1 MKRFHLYLLAM
12 IWAGLSSPI
21 ISFAQTFQPL
31 SPYGNITPS
40 AETFTM
46 TRYGSLVP
54 SLYTGAMTFSV
65 PVYTYSD
72 PDFTIPVSLEYNY
85 DGYRPSQHSGLVGLG
100 WSLNCGGV
108 ITREIRGVPDE
119 GTIDNSIKGWKAAR
133 FAGIQYETANN
144 VCSSTMVGCLVNV
157 SGFPYLD
164 ECVRNVI
171 RFDAYHDTPMYAVS
185 GQYLYYDTAPDLF
198 HFSFCG
204 YSGDFMI
211 LNDGTVRA
219 YNTNIP
225 PGELSIS
232 FAPGDGLVETTDIV
246 ITMADG
252 TKYHFGGSWENLESA
267 HSKPCGQETLS
278 AVFGL
283 GVSMGLGLNA
293 NDITSTTVTAFHLYK
308 ITAPNG
314 RVVRFN
320 RGIRRLWEV
329 FLSSDYINKGNAR
342 PEYKETLISNTCI
355 SPLDSITVD
364 GKTILSF
371 SYENRTLDEDAVQ
384 YFLSDE
390 IREESAFQGLNFRF
404 MDNRFQPAKR
414 LSGIVVRNA
423 DGDLV
428 ERLELA
434 QEYASAGT
442 PRMFLSSVSSLQHGT
457 FSFTYNLDGYTL
469 PAPDYLGYDHW
480 GFWNGKPHSDVKAH
494 LNFTLDGDPVDS
506 LYGQLSDS
514 QKDANAYYAN
524 CGSLKK
530 IIYPTGGET
539 IIDYEGNTVGSR
551 VQNDHS
557 FQNCSPY
564 GVGGIR
570 VKRMIDKDGAGRAD
584 TTQFHYTSA
593 PGSGTTSGVL
603 MQMPR
608 HALDTKFT
616 YDALYQEM
624 GMPEGYTGRYLVYV
638 HSITYSNK
646 GYFSSSRD
654 NHIAY
659 RYVNVVHPDGS
670 RTAYEFRMDEDMTGG
685 GLSMGKH
692 VFADDFGT
700 TFNLMS
706 TDNIG
711 PLILNDKKN
720 MRGKLETVR
729 MYDASNKLVKSTS
742 YYYDTD
748 VVTIASMLFNEP
760 EHYTRSSYYATSP
773 LLVQMLETDYYYD
786 QSGVPS
792 GSMIQKNKTSYN
804 VSHQP
809 RCTWTE
815 TACDTLRTFF
825 RYNLETGVSSP
836 SGYDHLISDA
846 LKTRVSGG
854 REYLVTAEHYDY
866 GITDNPHPTRIMRYD
881 VGEGID
887 VTGLNN
893 DALFSSAQSNPAI
906 QYDFQYDD
914 KFRLIRASS
923 PGGAWISYTWDGN
936 HIVSKAENGA
946 SNQTLYSWRD
956 LIGLTGITDPS
967 GRVESYEYDL
977 HNRPW
982 KVSDSDG
989 NTVSVTH
996 YHLQN
1001 DL

>member
-1 MKRFHLYLLAM
+1 MKSQHIFLCLALSLCG
-12 IWAGLSSPI
+12 AGLQ
-21 ISFAQTFQPL
+21 AQTFQPL

-40 AETFTM
+40 VETFTM

-85 DGYRPSQHSGLVGLG
+85 DGYKPSQHSGLVGLG

-133 FAGIQYETANN
+133 AAGIQYLYDTANN
-144 VCSSTMVGCLVNV
+144 ICSTAMVGCLVNV

-164 ECVRNVI
+164 ECVRNVV
-171 RFDAYHDTPMYAVS
+171 RFDAYHDSPMYAVS
-185 GQYLYYDTAPDLF
+185 GQHLYYDTAPDLF

-211 LNDGTVRA
+211 LDDGTIRA

-225 PGELSIS
+225 QGELSIS
-232 FAPGDGLVETTDIV
+232 FTPGAGEVESTEIV
-246 ITMADG
+246 ITTADG

-267 HSKPCGQETLS
+267 HSRPCGQETLS

-283 GVSMGLGLNA
+283 GLSTGFGLNA

-314 RVVRFN
+314 RVVSFN

-355 SPLDSITVD
+355 SPLDSIMID
-364 GKTILSF
+364 GNTILSF
-371 SYENRTLDEDAVQ
+371 SYENRTLDEDDVQ

-390 IREESAFQGLNFRF
+390 IRDPTAFQGLNFRHV
-404 MDNRFQPAKR
+404 DNRFGPAKR
-414 LSGIVVRNA
+414 LSGIKVKNA
-423 DGDLV
+423 SGALV
-428 ERLELA
+428 ERIELT
-434 QEYASAGT
+434 QEYATAGT
-442 PRMFLSSVSSLQHGT
+442 PRMFLSAVSSLQKGT
-457 FSFTYNLDGYTL
+457 YSFAYNLDGYTL
-469 PAPDYLGYDHW
+469 PAPDYLGFDHW

-494 LNFTLDGDPVDS
+494 LNYTLDGDPVDT
-506 LYGQLSDS
+506 LYGQMADS
-514 QKDANAYYAN
+514 QKESTAYYAT
-524 CGSLKK
+524 CGSLRK
-530 IIYPTGGET
+530 ITYPTGGET
-539 IIDYEGNTVGSR
+539 QIDYEGNTVGSR

-557 FQNCSPY
+557 FQTCSPY

-570 VKRMIDKDGAGRAD
+570 VKQMIDKDGNGRAD
-584 TTQFHYTSA
+584 TTQFHYAPA
-593 PGSGTTSGVL
+593 PGSGATSGVL

-616 YDALYQEM
+616 YEARYQEM
-624 GMPEGYTGRYLVYV
+624 GMPNGYTGLYLIYV

-646 GYFSSSRD
+646 GYFNSSRD

-659 RYVNVVHPDGS
+659 RHVNVVHPDGS
-670 RTAYEFRMDEDMTGG
+670 RTAYEFRTDGDMTGG

-706 TDNIG
+706 TDDIG

-720 MRGKLETVR
+720 MRGKPDR
-729 MYDASNKLVKSTS
+729 IRIYDASDKLIKSTS

-748 VVTIASMLFNEP
+748 VVTIASMLYNEP
-760 EHYTRSSYYATSP
+760 EHYTRSPYYATSP
-773 LLVQMLETDYYYD
+773 LLVQTQETKYYYS
-786 QSGVPS
+786 QSGAPS
-792 GSMIQKNKTSYN
+792 GTMLRKDRTSYN
-804 VSHQP
+804 TSCQP
-809 RCTWTE
+809 RCSWTE
-815 TACDTLRTFF
+815 TACDTLKTYY
-825 RYNLETGVSSP
+825 RYNRETGLSSP
-836 SGYDHLISDA
+836 SGYGQLISDA
-846 LKTRVSGG
+846 LVTKVSGG
-854 REYLVTAEHYDY
+854 REYLVAAEHYEY
-866 GITDNPHPTRIMRYD
+866 GTASNPHPTGITRYD
-881 VGEGID
+881 VGAGID
-887 VTGLNN
+887 ATGLVN
-893 DALFSSAQSNPAI
+893 DALFASAQSNPAV

-914 KFRLIRASS
+914 RFHLTRASF

-946 SNQTLYSWRD
+946 SNQTLYSWKD
-956 LIGLTGITDPS
+956 LIGLTGITAPS
-967 GRVESYEYDL
+967 GQTETYEYDT
-977 HNRPW
+977 HSRPW
-982 KVSDSDG
+982 KTLDTDG

-996 YHLQN
+996 YHLKN